1 MEENEDD
8 FFSDDGFDDIPPGT
22 LFQLEQNA
30 YRATQAPK
38 PAQQH
43 HQQQPQ
49 QQQPVS
55 DVKGSSRP
63 FSVQNRGAISENAF
77 TSNASLQPPPALHT
91 GLSNEYDVWDIGEL
105 DAEVLDNGVPIQSNA
120 ALDQAATFAATAQH
134 QPNAAAV
141 AAVAEDDYGDLL
153 DPMELE
159 EDGASHLPDL
169 HRAYAELSEK
179 LALESARQKQMAE
192 ELAAAKSMAATKA
205 GEISIIRA
213 NQAKLIA
220 DYDRQ
225 LTALRKAMADEVA
238 KHEEEVAAARAEG
251 KMFATENAF
260 LRQDLA
266 EEAMRANQLKAKAR
280 AEEKAP
286 PVTPKKSKVLP
297 FRDGFDDDEILAV
310 SPSKS
315 ARSKRTTSV
324 VPGKR
329 KRKDS
334 QDIPTPL
341 QLSPQAEPIA
351 ADLAE
356 DLSDDA
362 MLDAAP
368 DKAQIGAVPNVV
380 DPIIIKR
387 LMNHRTDPDE
397 KPDIEVMAGLAF
409 PSEPQRML
417 STILLEETERLN
429 LGNYMVEYGRAIT
442 SLWSRALTEKF
453 FQPIPMFISIMHY
466 LISEDLQVFD
476 PDLYSHLVPVL
487 QVAAEVNAI
496 PRFKASPVS
505 RQNLGQAR
513 KTPLSEL
520 EPLVDST
527 KVLGLLYDLAY
538 IRLHVAKDVIELWRH
553 VRYDFVLTMLNC
565 SQRIDDITLMLS
577 LLSASIRADSFGP
590 VQDTEQFQLT
600 IENYIVDRVANL
612 LSEPP
617 LLDEGQKPYTPH
629 EICGMR
635 QEALAFLASVAFNP
649 RIPESTHGSM
659 VIASHPTALAR
670 LIRVMHDE
678 LDALYSQPPAKDLHA
693 ALVNGLMCLVYNV
706 MQRHREQAE
715 LQPKLS
721 RVPGGKQKFLVVM
734 TRLAFSEGLV
744 LEAGID
750 DDTVEMAHEILD
762 DAVTPEEAEALEE
775 AFPNAKREE

>member
-1 MEENEDD
+1 MEDNDDD

-43 HQQQPQ
+43 HQQQQPQ
-49 QQQPVS
+49 HSVS
-55 DVKGSSRP
+55 DVKRSSRP
-63 FSVQNRGAISENAF
+63 FSAQNRGAFSDNAF
-77 TSNASLQPPPALHT
+77 VSNASLQPPPALHT

-120 ALDQAATFAATAQH
+120 ALDQAATFATAQH
-134 QPNAAAV
+134 QPNAAA
-141 AAVAEDDYGDLL
+141 ATAVAEDDYGDLL
-153 DPMELE
+153 DPMEVE
-159 EDGASHLPDL
+159 EDGASHFQDL

-225 LTALRKAMADEVA
+225 LTALRKAMADEIA

-266 EEAMRANQLKAKAR
+266 EEAMRANQLKAKGR

-315 ARSKRTTSV
+315 ARSRRTTPL

-329 KRKDS
+329 KRKHS
-334 QDIPTPL
+334 QDTTTPL
-341 QLSPQAEPIA
+341 QLSPQVEPVA

-362 MLDAAP
+362 MLDAVP
-368 DKAQIGAVPNVV
+368 DKAQIGAVPNIV
-380 DPIIIKR
+380 DPRIIKR
-387 LMNHRTDPDE
+387 LMNHRTHPDE

-417 STILLEETERLN
+417 STILLEETEKLN
-429 LGNYMVEYGRAIT
+429 LGNYMVEYARAII

-453 FQPIPMFISIMHY
+453 FQPIPMFVSIMHY
-466 LISEDLQVFD
+466 LILEDLQAFD
-476 PDLYSHLVPVL
+476 RDLYAHLVPVL
-487 QVAAEVNAI
+487 QLSAEVNAI

-527 KVLGLLYDLAY
+527 KVLGLLYDMACT
-538 IRLHVAKDVIELWRH
+538 RMHVGQDVIELWRH

-617 LLDEGQKPYTPH
+617 LLDEGQEPYSPD
-629 EICGMR
+629 EVCGMR
-635 QEALAFLASVAFNP
+635 QEALAFLTSVAFNP
-649 RIPESTHGSM
+649 RIPDSTHGSM

-678 LDALYSQPPAKDLHA
+678 LEALYTQPPEKDLHA
-693 ALVNGLMCLVYNV
+693 ALVNGLMCLVYSV
-706 MQRHREQAE
+706 IQRHREQAD

-762 DAVTPEEAEALEE
+762 DAVTPQEAEALEE
-775 AFPNAKREE
+775 AFPNAKRED